1 MTENATQPID
11 FFISRA
17 GRDNAFAIWLA
28 ALLIAQGK
36 TVILQDTDFK
46 SRDFLDAMHEA
57 LQRCRRTVAIYSPDY
72 LASDYCKAEWQA
84 AIGDD
89 IANAQI
95 RFVPMMLEPCMP
107 DGLLR
112 RIAYKPLPDIRR
124 RNDKRLLIEEILAW
138 LDVPLVT
145 LDVPEPPDGTLIAR
159 QPIVHPEIRAQD
171 DFAGRGDLMA
181 ELAKRIDKGSMV
193 LTNARHATQAISGL
207 GGVGKTTLARQFAWL
222 YQDAY
227 EGVWWVRAEQRDT
240 LLRDLVDLGG
250 RLSPGI
256 AQLALKDL
264 DAAVAKTL
272 EWIEAT
278 PSERPWLIVYDN
290 VEGSSALDKLL
301 PRRNAH
307 VLVTTR
313 EPELR
318 GISAVVDVDV
328 FPADVATEFLM
339 TRTGRKTDAH
349 REAAGR
355 LAAAV
360 HFLPLALDHAGS
372 YCTGAGME
380 FDAYRKHLG
389 ELLREKPMKGAS
401 AGRYPESVYG
411 TFTLAIEKAAEGCP
425 MAAKLMGIAAYLAPE
440 RLPLA
445 LIDERVMSVVERG
458 KAVEALGAVSLV
470 DRVELEEGGFALSVH
485 RLVQVVMQAR
495 LAEQG
500 EAEAT
505 AAEATRIVDRG
516 YSAEGT
522 FESIHTN
529 ARWLPHAVAVLAH
542 APEEGVAAHSTLWT
556 YLQIGDMRVQLGE
569 LGVAMAAY
577 ESARDL
583 AERLVAAEPDNTQWQ
598 FIASVSN
605 IRFGNVLRAQGNL
618 DGALNAFNSSQ
629 DILDWL
635 AMAEPKNL
643 HWQQTL
649 SQSHCW
655 IGMVLE
661 AQGKLVEALEAY
673 QAYKSSVERLAASD
687 PNNAAWQRDLSVSYN
702 NIGDVLIAQNNIAG
716 ALVVFKADLL
726 IAERLAA
733 AQVENTGRQRD
744 LSVSHIKIGDVL
756 RVQGNLSGS
765 LAAFNTSLAIR
776 DRLATADPSNAG
788 WQQDV
793 AHSLQRIGGVAV
805 EEYDNESART
815 AYQRGLGIM
824 QRLVVLAP
832 DHAGF
837 RHDLDW
843 FEAKIAALASSQ
855 VGDEPVLP
863 DAGQQE
869 VPDPDGADHV
879 RANMEGSEATSPPRR
894 PRTSGPTEKSE
905 REEPGSS
912 PPSEGS
918 RSRIASLHSASGN
931 APGEVCSSTSAQSG
945 SGPLPEPSQP
955 TDNGSD
961 AASPPPPPALPP
973 VEPPPP
979 RPGGMRWK
987 WSS

>member
-1 MTENATQPID
+1 MTEHATQPID

-17 GRDNAFAIWLA
+17 GRDNAFAKWLA

-46 SRDFLDAMHEA
+46 SRDFLDAMHDA
-57 LQRCRRTVAIYSPDY
+57 LQHCRRTVAIYSPDY

-89 IANAQI
+89 IANAQT

-181 ELAKRIDKGSMV
+181 ELAKRIGAGGMV

-240 LLRDLVDLGG
+240 LLRDLVELGG

-264 DAAVAKTL
+264 DAAVVKTL
-272 EWIEAT
+272 EWIEGT

-290 VEGSSALDKLL
+290 VEGSGALDKLL

-339 TRTGRKTDAH
+339 TRTGRKSEAH

-360 HFLPLALDHAGS
+360 HCLPLALDHAGS

-440 RLPLA
+440 RLPLS

-495 LAEQG
+495 LVEQG
-500 EAEAT
+500 GAEAT
-505 AAEATRIVDRG
+505 AAEATAIVERG
-516 YSAEGT
+516 YSEEQT
-522 FESIHTN
+522 FDSIHTN

-542 APEEGVAAHSTLWT
+542 APEEGAAAFSTLWT
-556 YLQIGDMRVQLGE
+556 YPQIGDMRVQLGE

-583 AERLVAAEPDNTQWQ
+583 AERIVAVEPDNTLWQ
-598 FIASVSN
+598 RSLSASQDKIGNVLVAQGNLPDSLAAFNASLAIREHLIKADGGNAGWQRDLSQSHCWVGIVLQAQGKLSEALESYRNYNDIMERLAKADPGNAGWQRDLSVSHN
-605 IRFGNVLRAQGNL
+605 KIGDVLRAQGNL
-618 DGALNAFNSSQ
+618 PAALDAFN
-629 DILDWL
+629 
-635 AMAEPKNL
+635 
-643 HWQQTL
+643 
-649 SQSHCW
+649 
-655 IGMVLE
+655 
-661 AQGKLVEALEAY
+661 
-673 QAYKSSVERLAASD
+673 ASR
-687 PNNAAWQRDLSVSYN
+687 A
-702 NIGDVLIAQNNIAG
+702 
-716 ALVVFKADLL
+716 
-726 IAERLAA
+726 IAERLA
-733 AQVENTGRQRD
+733 
-744 LSVSHIKIGDVL
+744 K
-756 RVQGNLSGS
+756 
-765 LAAFNTSLAIR
+765 
-776 DRLATADPSNAG
+776 ADPGNAG
-788 WQQDV
+788 WQRDLAVSNERLGAVHIQQEDTGH
-793 AHSLQRIGGVAV
+793 AIEAFERALGAYKALIERNPGDIQSLVFSVVPLLRLGSLKGEDGRPNLEAALSILKPLA
-805 EEYDNESART
+805 EADRLDAMR
-815 AYQRGLGIM
+815 RGWI
-824 QRLVVLAP
+824 
-832 DHAGF
+832 DTI
-837 RHDLDW
+837 
-843 FEAKIAALASSQ
+843 EAKIAALASDQ
-855 VGDEPVLP
+855 DGVRPVLP
-863 DAGQQE
+863 EAGQQE
-869 VPDPDGADHV
+869 ASDPEVADV
-879 RANMEGSEATSPPRR
+879 AQ
-894 PRTSGPTEKSE
+894 
-905 REEPGSS
+905 PGSD
-912 PPSEGS
+912 PAGLTPS
-918 RSRIASLHSASGN
+918 H
-931 APGEVCSSTSAQSG
+931 APTNDTEA
-945 SGPLPEPSQP
+945 
-955 TDNGSD
+955 
-961 AASPPPPPALPP
+961 PPAPP
-973 VEPPPP
+973 LVQPPPPP